1 MTNDI
6 AWITSR
12 LALAIA
18 KLQTH
23 DPDSQREAANDIVSA
38 QIALWDLLEMVP
50 KPGSIGLVLDD
61 KRVL

>member
-6 AWITSR
+6 SWITSR

-23 DPDSQREAANDIVSA
+23 NVDAQREAATDIVNA
-38 QIALWDLLEMVP
+38 QVALWDLLDMVP
-50 KPGSIGLVLDD
+50 QPGSIGILLERSD
-61 KRVL
+61 K

>member
-1 MTNDI
+1 MSNDLR
-6 AWITSR
+6 WITSR

-38 QIALWDLLEMVP
+38 QIALWDLLDLSP
-50 KPGSIGLVLDD
+50 KPGGIGLVLDD